1 MKKKREKE
9 ESEENKRGRSRARQS
24 EHRREGGRRI
34 VERVNAHIIN
44 LDYLGDW
51 KATSP
56 GASETAA
63 HPPHR
68 EHSSY
73 IYKKNSLTSRTS
85 CSGAKTLVRSFK
97 SISPS

>member
-51 KATSP
+51 EATSP
-56 GASETAA
+56 GASETSG
-63 HPPHR
+63 HPLTGN
-68 EHSSY
+68 SGY
-73 IYKKNSLTSRTS
+73 IYKKLTHLPHLLLWS
-85 CSGAKTLVRSFK
+85 
-97 SISPS
+97 